1 MAKNILRTQDGKK
14 VVIDVS
20 KDATLY
26 RCPVNPP
33 GSGTSGFTGT
43 DLLAHKA
50 RSGNVYFYFHHWSM
64 WQGSVDSFS
73 LIDRNAAEEFLIEK
87 AGISGQYGLDERE
100 IEFAKEFGF
109 DLMEETA

>member
-1 MAKNILRTQDGKK
+1 MKHVLRTQDGKK

-64 WQGSVDSFS
+64 WQGDEDSFE
-73 LIDRNAAEEFLIEK
+73 LIDRSTAEEFLVK
-87 AGISGQYGLDERE
+87 RAGLSGWAGLDERE
-100 IEFAKEFGF
+100 IERAKEFGL
-109 DLMEETA
+109 DIMEETA